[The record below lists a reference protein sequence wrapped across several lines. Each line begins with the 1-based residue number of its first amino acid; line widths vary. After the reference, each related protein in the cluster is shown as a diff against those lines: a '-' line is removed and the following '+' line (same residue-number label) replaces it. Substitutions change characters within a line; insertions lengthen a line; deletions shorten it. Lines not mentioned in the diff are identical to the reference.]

1 MLFRSSGSTLGYSKA
16 ARKLKSMRAHFYVPA
31 KNGAG
36 ARAFVLDFGDGE
48 TTGVVNEELRMKNEE
63 SATATGWYT
72 IDGRKL
78 NGKPGEKGV
87 YILNGRKIVIR

>member
-1 MLFRSSGSTLGYSKA
+1 
-16 ARKLKSMRAHFYVPA
+16 
-31 KNGAG
+31 
-36 ARAFVLDFGDGE
+36 
-48 TTGVVNEELRMKNEE
+48 MKNEE